1 MTDQGEREARWS
13 LFGPVHKPAKPLWA
27 LLVVSVLVAF
37 ETFIQRPE
45 NYPLY
50 MSAGIIAVAGWLGYQ
65 AYAKRALIGGVG
77 VLLALPWL
85 GQLVGTRWMD
95 DSMVVFFLS
104 HSLFAVYVAI
114 AAYTFMARGEARS

>member
-1 MTDQGEREARWS
+1 MTDQADSHARWS
-13 LFGPVHKPAKPLWA
+13 MFGPFHKPAKPLWA
-27 LLVVSVLVAF
+27 LLVISVLVAF

-45 NYPLY
+45 SYPLY

-65 AYAKRALIGGVG
+65 AYLKRAVIGGVG
-77 VLLALPWL
+77 ALLALPWL

-114 AAYTFMARGEARS
+114 AAYTFMARGGARS